1 LGEIVSYAANINIYD
16 IFLAFFLGVL
26 GIIMSALS
34 SPVSPLALGL
44 ILGGDL
50 LDVQFRRALMA
61 GKGFV
66 APFSPDGVTIAL
78 ILFIAVIV
86 FYQVIVPKL
95 RGKKEEDRTVILE

>member
-1 LGEIVSYAANINIYD
+1 
-16 IFLAFFLGVL
+16 
-26 GIIMSALS
+26 MSALS
-34 SPVSPLALGL
+34 FPVSPLALGL

-66 APFSPDGVTIAL
+66 APFSTDGVTIAL

-95 RGKKEEDRTVILE
+95 RGKKRKREPSYWNNEGIPIFGGRSRDGKNIEISKR